1 MKNLEYSSK
10 KTSELPTPKG
20 MWRIRILG
28 RDRAC
33 VAQCPED
40 ERRALERQCT
50 ANVFSAAFVGIGCAA
65 GLSVGGFETPGAIA
79 VGTVFSAGIMLF
91 DTAYGERASND
102 AAHNLAIGKK
112 ASVKS
117 GIANIFFAIP
127 RCSIALATALFVS
140 TFAMQLPFGA
150 DVDARSALV
159 EEGLNRTVV
168 DRYQEI
174 VKSEESVR
182 VAAAALEAEIE
193 SQQEAAIGELR
204 KKINAAN
211 DDFEYW
217 QVVSLCELHGAN
229 PGKGCPD
236 DVSARIGPGVNY
248 NYAIERRDDQ
258 TKLIAKYESELSEF
272 DVTKNTTA
280 RIELE
285 RWRETKSDRALA
297 MAQSDPDYVA
307 TPNSLLYRI
316 EGLWQLVR
324 SHQVLLVVVLA
335 LDIVLIAFD
344 TMGMQIAGW
353 RRGSPGQYEYMKAS
367 EILERESLLRQKRA
381 ITRLRESKL
390 LDRIEA
396 HEHAIFLR
404 SFAREQW
411 HKNWRA
417 SEGGPGEPP
426 TTPMH

>member
-1 MKNLEYSSK
+1 MNNVENSSRK
-10 KTSELPTPKG
+10 SSELSTPKG

-50 ANVFSAAFVGIGCAA
+50 ANLFSAAFVGVGCAA
-65 GLSVGGFETPGAIA
+65 GLSVGGFETIYAI
-79 VGTVFSAGIMLF
+79 VIGIVFSAGILLF

-102 AAHNLAIGKK
+102 AAHNLAMGKK
-112 ASVKS
+112 AGVKS
-117 GIANIFFAIP
+117 GISNIFSAIP
-127 RCSIALATALFVS
+127 RSSIALATALFVS

-159 EEGLNRTVV
+159 EEELNRPIV

-174 VKSEESVR
+174 VNGEESVR
-182 VAAAALEAEIE
+182 IEAAAREAEIE
-193 SQQEAAIGELR
+193 SQKDAAIAQLR
-204 KKINAAN
+204 EKIRSAN

-236 DVSARIGPGVNY
+236 NVSALIGPGVNY
-248 NYAIERRDDQ
+248 NYAVERRDEQ
-258 TKLIAKYESELSEF
+258 AKLIAKYELELSEF
-272 DVTKNTTA
+272 DTATNTSA
-280 RIELE
+280 RVALE
-285 RWRETKSDRALA
+285 RWRETKSDRALT

-307 TPNSLLYRI
+307 SPDSLLYRI
-316 EGLWQLVR
+316 EGLWQLVQ
-324 SHQVLLVVVLA
+324 SHKVLLVVVLA

-344 TMGMQIAGW
+344 TMGMQVAGW

-367 EILERESLLRQKRA
+367 EILERESLLRKQRA

-390 LDRIEA
+390 LDRIETY
-396 HEHAIFLR
+396 EHAISLR
-404 SFAREQW
+404 RFARDQW
-411 HKNWRA
+411 HNNWRA
-417 SEGGPGEPP
+417 SAGGPDEPP

>member
-1 MKNLEYSSK
+1 
-10 KTSELPTPKG
+10 
-20 MWRIRILG
+20 LG

-50 ANVFSAAFVGIGCAA
+50 ANLFSAAFVGVGSAA
-65 GLSVGGFETPGAIA
+65 GLSVGGFETPYAIG
-79 VGTVFSAGIMLF
+79 VGIVFSAGILLF

-102 AAHNLAIGKK
+102 AAHNLAMGKK
-112 ASVKS
+112 PNIKS
-117 GIANIFFAIP
+117 GIAKTLSAIP

-159 EEGLNRTVV
+159 EEELNRPIV

-174 VKSEESVR
+174 VNSEESVR
-182 VAAAALEAEIE
+182 VDAAEREAEIE
-193 SQQEAAIGELR
+193 SQKEAALSALR
-204 KKINAAN
+204 DKVSDAN
-211 DDFEYW
+211 DEFEYW
-217 QVVSLCELHGAN
+217 QVVALCELHGAN

-236 DVSARIGPGVNY
+236 DVSVISGPGINY
-248 NYAIERRDDQ
+248 IYAIERRDEQ
-258 TKLIAKYESELSEF
+258 TKLIDKYEAELSNF
-272 DVTKNTTA
+272 DVKKQSSA
-280 RIELE
+280 RVELE
-285 RWRETKSDRALA
+285 RWRETKSERALA

-307 TPNSLLYRI
+307 SPNSLLYRI
-316 EGLWQLVR
+316 EGLWQLVQ
-324 SHQVLLVVVLA
+324 SHKVLLVVVLA
-335 LDIVLIAFD
+335 LDVVLIAFD
-344 TMGMQIAGW
+344 TMGMQVAGW

-367 EILERESLLRQKRA
+367 EILERESLLRKQRA

-396 HEHAIFLR
+396 YEHAILLR
-404 SFAREQW
+404 RFAREQW
-411 HKNWRA
+411 HNNWRA
-417 SEGGPGEPP
+417 SGGGPGEPP